1 VSEKKAMKSIVS
13 ALEFLTIARRYRKTE
28 MSAVEIGSGVFYFS
42 LVGLVLGLILAGV
55 NEVLEPYLESEILG
69 TVHVTILIL
78 MTGAVH
84 LEQTQKTFNRLF
96 IGARSE
102 RADGSSSGIYGLLA
116 LLLIVLFKIRAIEV
130 IGETRSL
137 SLLLTPALA
146 RWAPVLF
153 LYGSSGADVGSTC
166 IATQVRSWQV
176 VVTTALTL
184 TVASYFVG
192 LAGLWLAL
200 SLSLFALLA
209 RVYVH
214 RRSGGPCP
222 DDLGP
227 LIELSESLCFVL
239 FASL

>member
-84 LEQTQKTFNRLF
+84 LEETQKTFNRLS
-96 IGARSE
+96 IGLQSE
-102 RADGSSSGIYGLLA
+102 RAGGSSSGIYGLLA

-137 SLLLTPALA
+137 SLLLAPALA
-146 RWAPVLF
+146 RWAPLLF
-153 LYGSSGADVGSTC
+153 VYGSSGADDDSAGIT
-166 IATQVRSWQV
+166 TQVKSWQV
-176 VVTTALTL
+176 VIATVLTL
-184 TVASYFVG
+184 TVASYF
-192 LAGLWLAL
+192 AGLTALWLGL

-209 RVYVH
+209 RAYVH
-214 RRSGGPCP
+214 RQRGGLCP

-239 FASL
+239 LASL